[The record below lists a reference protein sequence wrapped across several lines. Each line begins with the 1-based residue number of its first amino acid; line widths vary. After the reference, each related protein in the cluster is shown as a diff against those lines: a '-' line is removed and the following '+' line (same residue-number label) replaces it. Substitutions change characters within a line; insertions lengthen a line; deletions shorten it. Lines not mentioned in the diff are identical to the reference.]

1 MTSETETTQN
11 RFVQSIDLTSRTREK
26 KSTDEFKEPDPP
38 LDEMHA
44 DDLPDQVEQVF
55 RVSGW
60 KELMPV
66 QRKSIP
72 YVLDKRDLIVQSRT
86 GSGKTGAFLL
96 PLFEL
101 LDPSR
106 KEQQALVLT
115 PTREL
120 ARQVHEEFERLKV
133 ATPGTNELESVLIY
147 GGVGYGPQIEAL
159 KNGAQLVVGT
169 PGRTLDH
176 LKKKNLIAKTLD
188 MFILDEADEML
199 SMGFLPDIKT
209 IMGFLPQN
217 RRSYLFSATMP
228 GKIRTLANDLM
239 RDPGFLSL
247 SSGHVSVDA
256 IDYHYCLVKQMDKDR
271 VLVQLIEAEAPQ
283 QSLIF
288 ANTKRDVRYLTQFLQ
303 NRGYSADE
311 ISGDLSQRDREKAM
325 GRLRDGS
332 LRFLVATD
340 VAARGIDITDLDYVF
355 MYDVPQDKEYFIHRS
370 GRTARAGKKGT
381 AIVLATH
388 EDEYQL
394 TRTAG
399 RYGIDIARYELDADE
414 PEEEEVDI
422 EAQATEVL
430 AERLNL
436 QRSRV
441 TEHMERF
448 VPLVKELASEN
459 PALLAQLVEEVY
471 QNEYGVEEADGKAA
485 ARRNGA

>member
-1 MTSETETTQN
+1 MEAENPQN
-11 RFVQSIDLTSRTREK
+11 RFFQVIDLTSRAQQK
-26 KSTDEFKEPDPP
+26 KKKDTEFSEPDPP
-38 LDEMHA
+38 LDEITA
-44 DDLPDQVEQVF
+44 DDLPDLVEQVF

-60 KELMPV
+60 SELMPV
-66 QRKSIP
+66 QSKAIP
-72 YVLDKRDLIVQSRT
+72 YILDERDLIVQSRT

-106 KEQQALVLT
+106 KEQQALILT

-120 ARQVHEEFERLKV
+120 ARQVYEEFERLKV
-133 ATPGTNELESVLIY
+133 ATPETNELEAALIY

-188 MFILDEADEML
+188 LFTLDEADEML
-199 SMGFLPDIKT
+199 SMGFLPDIKE
-209 IMGFLPQN
+209 IISFLPRK

-228 GKIRTLANDLM
+228 AKIRMLANEFMDA
-239 RDPGFLSL
+239 PGFLSL
-247 SSGHVSVDA
+247 SSGHVSVET
-256 IDYHYCLVKQMDKDR
+256 IDYQYCLVKQMDKDR
-271 VLVQLIEAEAPQ
+271 VLEHLIEAEDPEQA
-283 QSLIF
+283 LIF

-303 NRGYSADE
+303 NQGYNADE

-325 GRLRDGS
+325 GRLRDGE

-394 TRTAG
+394 QRTAG
-399 RYGIDIARYELDADE
+399 RYGIDITRYELPEA
-414 PEEEEVDI
+414 EEEKEEEISI
-422 EAQATEVL
+422 EEQAQML
-430 AERLNL
+430 LKERLKV
-436 QRSRV
+436 QRPSIR
-441 TEHMERF
+441 EEMERF
-448 VPLVKELASEN
+448 IPLIRRLATEQ
-459 PALLAQLVEEVY
+459 PELLAQLVEEIY
-471 QNEYGVEEADGKAA
+471 QKDAAEASVATNDHA
-485 ARRNGA
+485 